1 MLLKLDILTG
11 YRKAEKLEVQI
22 YNKNQLIVGCNDKVL
37 LEQMQATMDGRKV
50 RNVNKIIIPNKSST
64 KLNYFTDYKIECSDE
79 VRSIIRL
86 VELNIQKRKEVIQKI
101 KSQYNSEDIKFD
113 YEYRGCYSVMKHQK
127 IIFNMIVYPDA
138 SAILADTG
146 TCKTG
151 PYLWAIDKKIQLKK
165 IKRAIIIT
173 LSNLKKN
180 VFEEMKIQVPN
191 LKGVILSNK
200 SKSDSIIN
208 KKYKDNK
215 KNVDYDIYIANYESM
230 NSLIEIIPKEFFNMV
245 ILDEAHRIGS
255 PSSHQTRAIVDFFE
269 SCKYKYIITATLTAN
284 NLMSFFMPYRF
295 LGPDTVPFAKYSEFR
310 GNFMHP
316 VDINQYIWVPN
327 KGSVDKVSKIIGD
340 LAVRFKKEECIDL
353 PELIYETYSCSM
365 GTEQERIY
373 NELKKE
379 LIVTINNMCK
389 SCTCKNNCNN
399 SCENSLIAKN
409 ALVLLRKLQQI
420 SFGFYINTHIEIDS
434 NGKKIEKRNI
444 IKIKENPKLE
454 LLVQILNNINK
465 DCKVIIWCNYTYG
478 IEIIV
483 EKLSQAFGLEKLLTC
498 YQDQDVYDTIQKFKN
513 NQYRF
518 LIANQKKMGAG
529 HNIQFSNYS
538 VFVTNSYSYIERDQ
552 AEGRQYRQGQ
562 KNNVTVI
569 DLIVSE
575 TIDEIILKAIK
586 NKIDLSFTLSK
597 WANIL

>member
-1 MLLKLDILTG
+1 
-11 YRKAEKLEVQI
+11 LEVQI
-22 YNKNQLIVGCNDKVL
+22 YNKNQLIVGCNDKIL
-37 LEQMQATMDGRKV
+37 LEQMQAIMDGRKI

-64 KLNYFTDYKIECSDE
+64 KLKYFTNNEIKCSDD
-79 VRSIIRL
+79 VKSIIRS
-86 VELNIQKRKEVIQKI
+86 VALNSEKRKEVIQKI
-101 KSQYNSEDIKFD
+101 KSQYSGDEIKFD
-113 YEYRGCYSVMKHQK
+113 YEYKGCYNVMKHQK
-127 IIFNMIVYPDA
+127 IIFNMIVYPDV

-165 IKRAIIIT
+165 IRRAIIIT

-180 VFEEMKIQVPN
+180 VFAEMKIQVPHLN
-191 LKGVILSNK
+191 GIILLNK
-200 SKSDSIIN
+200 KQSDSIIN
-208 KKYKDNK
+208 KKYKNDK
-215 KNVDYDIYIANYESM
+215 KNMDYDIYIANYESM
-230 NSLIEIIPKEFFNMV
+230 NSLIEVIPKDFFDMV

-255 PSSHQTRAIVDFFE
+255 PSSAQTKSIVDFFE

-295 LGPDTVPFAKYSEFR
+295 LGPDTVPFAKYNEFR

-316 VDINQYIWVPN
+316 VDINQYIWIPN

-340 LAVRFKKEECIDL
+340 LAVKFKKEECIDL

-365 GTEQERIY
+365 GTEQEKIY

-379 LIVTINNMCK
+379 LIVTINDMCEN
-389 SCTCKNNCNN
+389 CTCKNNCNM

-420 SFGFYINTHIEIDS
+420 SFGFYINTHIEIDKD
-434 NGKKIEKRNI
+434 GKKIDKRNI

-454 LLVQILNNINK
+454 LLVQTLNNINK

-483 EKLSQAFGLEKLLTC
+483 EKLSQAFGVEKLLTC
-498 YQDQDVYDTIQKFKN
+498 YQDQDAYDTIQKFKDN
-513 NQYRF
+513 KYRF
-518 LIANQKKMGAG
+518 LIVNQKKMGAG

-569 DLIVSE
+569 DLTVTGS
-575 TIDEIILKAIK
+575 IDEIILKAIK
-586 NKIDLSFTLSK
+586 NKVDLSFTLSK
-597 WANIL
+597 WASVL